1 MSGRA
6 RQRVV
11 IVGAGFAGFHAART
25 LAKLHKRTKGAAEL
39 VVVNATDYFLYT
51 PLLPQVAGGVLDPR
65 RVAVPLAGNLPG
77 ARLVLG
83 TVDEIDLEARRLGLV
98 DPEGDRDSLTYDRL
112 LLTVGSVNR
121 LLPIPGVAEHAHGFR
136 SIGEAL
142 YLRDHLVRQIE
153 LADSSDDP
161 AEREARCTFVV
172 VGAGYTG
179 TEVAAYGQLLTRDAA
194 RHRSGL
200 RDRPLCWLL
209 VDLAP
214 RVLPELD
221 PRLSRTAERVLSRR
235 GLEIRTETTVQEATP
250 EGVRL
255 SDGEFVHTR
264 TLVWCVGVR
273 PDPLVEHLYL
283 PTARGRL
290 VVDEYMSVPG
300 HPEVFAC
307 GDAAAVP
314 DLTRP
319 GEITPM
325 TAQHAERQGRRAA
338 RNLAASMGLGRRR
351 PYRHHDLGFVVDLA
365 GAEAAANPFGIPL
378 GGPPA
383 AAVTRGYHLLTIPSN
398 RLRIA
403 NDWVFEATMPRQ
415 AVQLGLVRGSAVPL
429 VSRAPGK
436 PWEGGTGD
444 ERAGPRGSDGAPGHA
459 DAPAE
464 PQHAGRGGDAGAE
477 REARGERQAQESR
490 RK

>member
-1 MSGRA
+1 MSGRI

-39 VVVNATDYFLYT
+39 VVLNTTDYFLYT

-83 TVDEIDLEARRLGLV
+83 TVDEIDLQERRLGMV

-161 AEREARCTFVV
+161 AERAARCTFVV

-194 RHRSGL
+194 RRRSGL
-200 RDRPLCWLL
+200 RDQPLRWLL

-235 GLEIRTETTVQEATP
+235 GVEIRPETTVQEATP

-255 SDGEFVHTR
+255 SSGEFVHTR
-264 TLVWCVGVR
+264 SLVWCVGVR
-273 PDPLVEHLYL
+273 PDPLVEHLEL
-283 PTARGRL
+283 PTTRGRL

-338 RNLAASMGLGRRR
+338 RNLAASMGLGHRR
-351 PYRHHDLGFVVDLA
+351 PYRHYDLGFVVDL
-365 GAEAAANPFGIPL
+365 GGVEAAANPLGIPL
-378 GGPPA
+378 GGPTA

-398 RLRIA
+398 RLRIV
-403 NDWVFEATMPRQ
+403 NDWIFEATMPRQ

-436 PWEGGTGD
+436 PPEGGTGD
-444 ERAGPRGSDGAPGHA
+444 EPAGPRRSDGAGA
-459 DAPAE
+459 AGSGDGPAE
-464 PQHAGRGGDAGAE
+464 RRRSGEEGGAE
-477 REARGERQAQESR
+477 AEARRERQAQESP